1 MQWTKHFTA
10 HCRGFRDLRL
20 ITSASFVDMHE
31 SVEPRLQFGDMR
43 QMLIYNFAWG
53 NCASPDFF
61 REFDER
67 PIVEGG
73 HLFHL
78 RLRVESVSVKLCLAS
93 PAKAVDDHGEGREN

>member
-20 ITSASFVDMHE
+20 LASAGFVDMHE
-31 SVEPRLQFGDMR
+31 SVEPRLQFGDAR
-43 QMLIYNFAWG
+43 QMLIYNFARG
-53 NCASPDFF
+53 NCASLDFL

-67 PIVEGG
+67 PIVGG
-73 HLFHL
+73 RHLFHS
-78 RLRVESVSVKLCLAS
+78 RLRVESVSVKPCLAS